1 MGLPRLSSMPR
12 ARRRRKGADAAVRK
26 LGQFCLILVGIAAL
40 LLLAAACE
48 EEGEPEVGATPAPGP
63 VEISFWHSEVAS
75 NLDTIQQLARRF
87 NSEQDEVR
95 VKTAFQGNDEE
106 TMLKLTASLGSADV
120 PTLVYLPEVDAQR
133 VIDSGAA
140 RPVQEFI
147 DREDYDLSDFDE
159 KSIQY
164 YTVDGEL
171 YGMPF
176 GIVVPLLYYNK
187 LDFREVGLDPEQPPK
202 DLEEVREFSQKLV
215 KRDDHGNILRAG
227 IALDM
232 MPWYLEVILAE
243 HGDFYVDNGN
253 GREGRASEVLFDG
266 SAGQAFFRSW
276 HEMIE
281 EGLAISVGRNPSYAD
296 ALLAM
301 GTGRGTMSLSS
312 SGALRS
318 VVDVLE
324 RGEMGVE
331 PGVGAVPG
339 VLGGTGLPGMAGRSL
354 WILNGRPEVEQEA
367 AWKFIKWLLEPE
379 QQAEWFAGSG
389 YLPVRISAYDLP
401 AAQSAI
407 AEYPLFRLPI
417 DLFLEASPTLES
429 LGPLLGPFRDVR
441 EVVATAMEETV
452 VGSKD
457 PIEALDDAAAEANEI
472 IEDYNRRLGE

>member
-1 MGLPRLSSMPR
+1 MKKVLISLVLLIV
-12 ARRRRKGADAAVRK
+12 AASV
-26 LGQFCLILVGIAAL
+26 
-40 LLLAAACE
+40 AACGGE
-48 EEGEPEVGATPAPGP
+48 DEGEPADGDGSTPTARV
-63 VEISFWHSEVAS
+63 VEITFWHSEVAS
-75 NLDTIQQLARRF
+75 NLDAIQSLARRF
-87 NSEQDEVR
+87 NSEQDGVK

-106 TMLKLTASLGSADV
+106 AMLKLTAFLGSGDV
-120 PTLVYLPEVDAQR
+120 PALVYLAEVDTQR
-133 VIDSGAA
+133 LVDSGVA

-159 KSIQY
+159 KAIQY

-176 GIVVPLLYYNK
+176 GVGVPLLYYNK
-187 LDFREVGLDPEQPPK
+187 LDFSEVGLDPEQPPK
-202 DLEEVREFSQKLV
+202 DLEVMRVFSQKLV
-215 KRDDHGNILRAG
+215 KRDSLGNILRAG
-227 IALDM
+227 IALVL
-232 MPWYLEVILAE
+232 MPWFLEVILAE
-243 HGDFYVDNGN
+243 HGDFYVNNGN
-253 GREGRASEVLFDG
+253 GREGRATEVVFDG

-301 GTGRGTMSLSS
+301 GTGRATMSLSS

-324 RGEMGVE
+324 RGEMDVE

-339 VLGGTGLPGMAGRSL
+339 VPGGTGLPGMAGRSL
-354 WILNGRPEVEQEA
+354 WILTGRPEEEQEA

-417 DLFLEASPTLES
+417 DLFLEAPSTPES

-452 VGSKD
+452 VGSRD
-457 PIEALDDAAAEANEI
+457 PTEALDDAAAEANEI
-472 IEDYNRRLGE
+472 IENYNRRLGE

>member
-1 MGLPRLSSMPR
+1 MKKALIFLMLLIV
-12 ARRRRKGADAAVRK
+12 AA
-26 LGQFCLILVGIAAL
+26 G
-40 LLLAAACE
+40 LAACGGE
-48 EEGEPEVGATPAPGP
+48 EEGEPEGSATPAAGL

-75 NLDTIQQLARRF
+75 NLDAIQGLARRF
-87 NSEQDEVR
+87 NSEQNEVR

-106 TMLKLTASLGSADV
+106 MMLKLTAFLGSGDV
-120 PTLVYLPEVDAQR
+120 PALIYLAEVDSQR
-133 VIDSGAA
+133 LVDSGAA

-147 DREDYDLSDFDE
+147 DREGYDLSDFDE
-159 KSIQY
+159 KAIQY
-164 YTVDGEL
+164 YTVDDQL

-176 GIVVPLLYYNK
+176 GVGVPLLYYNK
-187 LDFREVGLDPEQPPK
+187 LDFSEVGLDPEQPPR
-202 DLEEVREFSQKLV
+202 DLEELREMSRKLV
-215 KRDDHGNILRAG
+215 EQDDHGNILRAG

-243 HGDFYVDNGN
+243 HGDLYVNNDNG
-253 GREGRASEVLFDG
+253 RQGRATEVLFDG
-266 SAGQAFFRSW
+266 PAGQAFFRSW

-281 EGLAISVGRNPSYAD
+281 EGLAINVGRNPTYAD

-301 GTGRGTMSLSS
+301 GTGRAAMSLSS

-324 RGEMGVE
+324 RGEMDVE

-339 VLGGTGLPGMAGRSL
+339 VPGGTGLPGMAGRSL
-354 WILNGRPEVEQEA
+354 WILKGRPEAEQEA
-367 AWKFIKWLLEPE
+367 AWKFIKWLLEPQ

-389 YLPVRISAYDLP
+389 YLPVRISAYELS

-417 DLFLEASPTLES
+417 DLFLEAPSTQAS

-457 PIEALDDAAAEANEI
+457 PIEALDAAAAEANDM

>member
-1 MGLPRLSSMPR
+1 MKKTLIFLVLLIV
-12 ARRRRKGADAAVRK
+12 AASV
-26 LGQFCLILVGIAAL
+26 
-40 LLLAAACE
+40 AACGGE
-48 EEGEPEVGATPAPGP
+48 EEGEPEGGATPAAGL

-75 NLDTIQQLARRF
+75 NLDAIQGLARRF
-87 NSEQDEVR
+87 NSEQNEVR
-95 VKTAFQGNDEE
+95 VKTAFQGNDVE
-106 TMLKLTASLGSADV
+106 TMLKLTAFLGSGDV
-120 PTLVYLPEVDAQR
+120 PALIYLAEVDTQKL
-133 VIDSGAA
+133 VDSGAA

-164 YTVDGEL
+164 YTVDGQL

-187 LDFREVGLDPEQPPK
+187 LDFREVGLDPEQPPS
-202 DLEEVREFSQKLV
+202 DLEEVRELSRKLV

-232 MPWYLEVILAE
+232 NPWYLDVALAE
-243 HGDFYVDNGN
+243 HGDLYVNNGN
-253 GREGRASEVLFDG
+253 GREGRATEVVFDG
-266 SAGQAFFRSW
+266 AAGQDFFRWW

-281 EGLAISVGRNPSYAD
+281 EGLAINVGGNPSQAD

-301 GTGRGTMSLSS
+301 GVGRAAMSLSS
-312 SGALRS
+312 SAALRS

-324 RGEMGVE
+324 RGELNLE
-331 PGVGAVPG
+331 PGVVNLPG
-339 VLGGTGLPGMAGRSL
+339 VPGGTGLPGVYGRSL
-354 WILNGRPEVEQEA
+354 WILTGRPEEEQEA
-367 AWKFIKWLLEPE
+367 AWKFVKWLLEPE

-389 YLPVRISAYDLP
+389 YLPVRVSAYDLP

-407 AEYPLFRLPI
+407 AEYPLFSLPV
-417 DLFLEASPTLES
+417 DLFLETPSTQES
-429 LGPLLGPFRDVR
+429 LGPLLGPMRDVR

-452 VGSKD
+452 VGSRD
-457 PIEALDDAAAEANEI
+457 PIEALDAAAAEANDI

>member
-1 MGLPRLSSMPR
+1 MKKALFFLVLLIV
-12 ARRRRKGADAAVRK
+12 AASV
-26 LGQFCLILVGIAAL
+26 
-40 LLLAAACE
+40 AACGGE
-48 EEGEPEVGATPAPGP
+48 EEGEPVDGDGATPATGT
-63 VEISFWHSEVAS
+63 VEISFWHCEVAS
-75 NLDTIQQLARRF
+75 NLDAIQGLARRF
-87 NSEQDEVR
+87 NSEQDEVE
-95 VKTAFQGNDEE
+95 VKTAFQGNDIE
-106 TMLKLTASLGSADV
+106 TMLKLTAFLGSEDV
-120 PTLVYLPEVDAQR
+120 PALVYLAEVDTQKL
-133 VIDSGAA
+133 IDSGAA

-159 KSIQY
+159 KAIQY

-187 LDFREVGLDPEQPPK
+187 LDFSEVGLDPEQPPK

-227 IALDM
+227 IALDIN
-232 MPWYLEVILAE
+232 PWYLDVALAE
-243 HGDFYVDNGN
+243 HGDFYVDNSN

-266 SAGQAFFRSW
+266 AAGQTFFQWW
-276 HEMIE
+276 HDMIE
-281 EGLAISVGRNPSYAD
+281 DGLAINVGRNPSYAD

-301 GTGRGTMSLSS
+301 GVGRASMSLSAS
-312 SGALRS
+312 SALRS

-324 RGEMGVE
+324 RGGLDLE
-331 PGVGAVPG
+331 PGVVSLPG
-339 VLGGTGLPGMAGRSL
+339 VPGGTGLPGVYGRSL

-407 AEYPLFRLPI
+407 AEYPLFRVPI
-417 DLFLEASPTLES
+417 DLFLEAPSTPES
-429 LGPLLGPFRDVR
+429 LGPLLGPIRDVR